1 MDGATGILFYYLCC
15 SCVFVVRL
23 CIPTVSFPK
32 YEVNVGRCTEAWQM
46 EKGLWTCQEVT
57 VFRSLFHEVF
67 TITRDNFLQVT
78 SKSDNCVFKKE
89 LSRLEPDICCLFLY
103 NIQRVCS
110 IFAYISFSLFF
121 FIVSF
126 DCSLFDLIFDA
137 SFEKCS
143 LPFGDPVILK
153 SHALG

>member
-1 MDGATGILFYYLCC
+1 MDGATGRLFYYLCC

-23 CIPTVSFPK
+23 CIPTVSFLK
-32 YEVNVGRCTEAWQM
+32 YEVNVGRYNEAWQM

-57 VFRSLFHEVF
+57 VFRSLFHEVL
-67 TITRDNFLQVT
+67 TITRDISCKSPVRVMIAFLRKSSHDLRQIYVVYFCII
-78 SKSDNCVFKKE
+78 SKGFVRYLLISVF
-89 LSRLEPDICCLFLY
+89 LS
-103 NIQRVCS
+103 S
-110 IFAYISFSLFF
+110 

>member
-1 MDGATGILFYYLCC
+1 MKFSGLQEIISCKSPVRVIIAFLRKSSDDLRQIYVVYFCIISKGFVRYLLI
-15 SCVFVVRL
+15 SVF
-23 CIPTVSFPK
+23 
-32 YEVNVGRCTEAWQM
+32 
-46 EKGLWTCQEVT
+46 
-57 VFRSLFHEVF
+57 
-67 TITRDNFLQVT
+67 
-78 SKSDNCVFKKE
+78 
-89 LSRLEPDICCLFLY
+89 LS
-103 NIQRVCS
+103 S
-110 IFAYISFSLFF
+110 

>member
-1 MDGATGILFYYLCC
+1 MYGATGRLFYYLCC

-23 CIPTVSFPK
+23 CIPTVSFLK

-89 LSRLEPDICCLFLY
+89 L
-103 NIQRVCS
+103 
-110 IFAYISFSLFF
+110 
-121 FIVSF
+121 
-126 DCSLFDLIFDA
+126 
-137 SFEKCS
+137 
-143 LPFGDPVILK
+143 
-153 SHALG
+153 

>member
-1 MDGATGILFYYLCC
+1 MDGATGRLFYYLCC

-23 CIPTVSFPK
+23 CIPTVSFLK
-32 YEVNVGRCTEAWQM
+32 YEFNVGRCTEAWQM

-78 SKSDNCVFKKE
+78 SKVIIAFLRKSSHDLRQIYVVYFCIISKGFVRYLLVSVF
-89 LSRLEPDICCLFLY
+89 LS
-103 NIQRVCS
+103 S
-110 IFAYISFSLFF
+110 

-126 DCSLFDLIFDA
+126 DCSLFDLN
-137 SFEKCS
+137 SMHHLRSVRCLLETLS
-143 LPFGDPVILK
+143 
-153 SHALG
+153 S